1 MVEAVT
7 LKNTADIDPATFTD
21 FGEVPKPLGEPV
33 SRESGLIFF
42 QNEDKSSEMG
52 IWQITPGRWRCEV
65 GTDEFCHVLAG
76 HAIYTNDDG
85 KAVELRAGS
94 TSAFPAGWKGT
105 CEIIETL
112 RKVYMA
118 RQG

>member
-1 MVEAVT
+1 MVDAKS
-7 LKNTADIDPATFTD
+7 LKDANDIDPATFTD

-33 SRESGLIFF
+33 SRESGMIFF

-65 GTDEFCHVLAG
+65 ETDEFCYVLAG
-76 HAIYTNDDG
+76 RAVYTHDNGMAI
-85 KAVELRAGS
+85 ELGVGS
-94 TSAFPAGWKGT
+94 TSAFPAGWTGT

-118 RQG
+118 R